1 MFCAKVV
8 AAEEEE
14 KRSFVGA
21 QPVVVLLV
29 DIQDDDDDEED
40 VEHANDDDV
49 RPLCIAL
56 LNLLI
61 RNSFIVV
68 ADGRARD
75 VVFDV
80 NILLLLFDDDA
91 CVCCVVVCFA
101 FFFSLSLRV
110 CDSLCDI
117 STPNEPKKRSKNTR

>member
-1 MFCAKVV
+1 V
-8 AAEEEE
+8 EE

-21 QPVVVLLV
+21 QLVVVLLV
-29 DIQDDDDDEED
+29 DIQDDDDDEEED

-61 RNSFIVV
+61 RKSFIVV

-80 NILLLLFDDDA
+80 NILLLLGIILMMMLPRA
-91 CVCCVVVCFA
+91 GVLCRVVVF
-101 FFFSLSLRV
+101 
-110 CDSLCDI
+110 LCV
-117 STPNEPKKRSKNTR
+117 

>member
-29 DIQDDDDDEED
+29 DIQDDDDDDEED

-61 RNSFIVV
+61 RKSFIVV

-80 NILLLLFDDDA
+80 NILLLGLMLPR
-91 CVCCVVVCFA
+91 VCCVVSSSCFFA
-101 FFFSLSLRV
+101 
-110 CDSLCDI
+110 CD
-117 STPNEPKKRSKNTR
+117 TSKNQHQITNRAKKKSNI

>member
-1 MFCAKVV
+1 LFFCAKVV

-21 QPVVVLLV
+21 QPVVLLV

-61 RNSFIVV
+61 RKSFIVV

-80 NILLLLFDDDA
+80 NIVLLLLLLLFDDDA
-91 CVCCVVVCFA
+91 CVLCRRVFRL
-101 FFFSLSLRV
+101 FLLFLSLSSSLRLTS
-110 CDSLCDI
+110 DRLWW
-117 STPNEPKKRSKNTR
+117 

>member
-21 QPVVVLLV
+21 QLVVVLLV
-29 DIQDDDDDEED
+29 DIQDDDDEEED

-61 RNSFIVV
+61 RKSFIVV

-80 NILLLLFDDDA
+80 NILLLLG
-91 CVCCVVVCFA
+91 
-101 FFFSLSLRV
+101 
-110 CDSLCDI
+110 I
-117 STPNEPKKRSKNTR
+117 

>member
-1 MFCAKVV
+1 LLFCAKVV

-21 QPVVVLLV
+21 QPVVLLV

-61 RNSFIVV
+61 RKSFIVV

-80 NILLLLFDDDA
+80 NILFLLLFDDDA
-91 CVCCVVVCFA
+91 CVLCRRVFRL
-101 FFFSLSLRV
+101 FLLSLQLFESASDV
-110 CDSLCDI
+110 
-117 STPNEPKKRSKNTR
+117 

>member
-21 QPVVVLLV
+21 QPVVLLV

-61 RNSFIVV
+61 RKSFIVV

-80 NILLLLFDDDA
+80 NILLLLLLLFDDDA
-91 CVCCVVVCFA
+91 CVLCRRVFRL
-101 FFFSLSLRV
+101 FLLSLSLFE
-110 CDSLCDI
+110 SASDI
-117 STPNEPKKRSKNTR
+117 

>member
-1 MFCAKVV
+1 LFCAKVV

-21 QPVVVLLV
+21 QLVVVLLV
-29 DIQDDDDDEED
+29 DIQDDDDEEED

-49 RPLCIAL
+49 RALCIAL

-61 RNSFIVV
+61 RKSFIVV

-80 NILLLLFDDDA
+80 NILLLLG
-91 CVCCVVVCFA
+91 
-101 FFFSLSLRV
+101 
-110 CDSLCDI
+110 I
-117 STPNEPKKRSKNTR
+117 

>member
-8 AAEEEE
+8 AAAEEE

-29 DIQDDDDDEED
+29 DIQDDDDDDEED

-61 RNSFIVV
+61 RKSFIVV

-80 NILLLLFDDDA
+80 NILLLLG
-91 CVCCVVVCFA
+91 
-101 FFFSLSLRV
+101 
-110 CDSLCDI
+110 I
-117 STPNEPKKRSKNTR
+117 

>member
-1 MFCAKVV
+1 LFCAKVV

-21 QPVVVLLV
+21 QPVVLLV
-29 DIQDDDDDEED
+29 DIQDDDDDDEED

-61 RNSFIVV
+61 RKSFIVV

-80 NILLLLFDDDA
+80 NIVLF
-91 CVCCVVVCFA
+91 
-101 FFFSLSLRV
+101 
-110 CDSLCDI
+110 I
-117 STPNEPKKRSKNTR
+117 IIII

>member
-1 MFCAKVV
+1 LFCAKVV

-21 QPVVVLLV
+21 QPVVLLV

-61 RNSFIVV
+61 RKSFIVV

-80 NILLLLFDDDA
+80 NILF
-91 CVCCVVVCFA
+91 
-101 FFFSLSLRV
+101 
-110 CDSLCDI
+110 I
-117 STPNEPKKRSKNTR
+117 IIIII

>member
-21 QPVVVLLV
+21 QLVVVLLV
-29 DIQDDDDDEED
+29 DIQDDDDDDEED

-61 RNSFIVV
+61 RKSFIVV

-80 NILLLLFDDDA
+80 NILLLLGMMLPRVRVL
-91 CVCCVVVCFA
+91 CRVVVF
-101 FFFSLSLRV
+101 
-110 CDSLCDI
+110 LCV
-117 STPNEPKKRSKNTR
+117 

>member
-8 AAEEEE
+8 AAAEEE

-21 QPVVVLLV
+21 QPVVLLV
-29 DIQDDDDDEED
+29 NIQDDDDEED

-61 RNSFIVV
+61 RKSFIVV

-80 NILLLLFDDDA
+80 NILFLG
-91 CVCCVVVCFA
+91 
-101 FFFSLSLRV
+101 
-110 CDSLCDI
+110 I
-117 STPNEPKKRSKNTR
+117 I

>member
-21 QPVVVLLV
+21 QLVVVLLV
-29 DIQDDDDDEED
+29 DIQDDDDDDEED

-61 RNSFIVV
+61 RKSFIVV

-80 NILLLLFDDDA
+80 NILLLGLMLPR
-91 CVCCVVVCFA
+91 VCCVVSSSCFC
-101 FFFSLSLRV
+101 FFV
-110 CDSLCDI
+110 CD
-117 STPNEPKKRSKNTR
+117 TSKNQHQITNRAKKKSNI

>member
-8 AAEEEE
+8 AAAEEE

-21 QPVVVLLV
+21 QPVVLLV
-29 DIQDDDDDEED
+29 NIQDDDDEED

-61 RNSFIVV
+61 RKSFIVV

-91 CVCCVVVCFA
+91 CVCCVVELFRL
-101 FFFSLSLRV
+101 FLLSLSLRV
-110 CDSLCDI
+110 CH
-117 STPNEPKKRSKNTR
+117 

>member
-21 QPVVVLLV
+21 QPVVLLV
-29 DIQDDDDDEED
+29 DIQDDDDEEDVEHANDDDEED

-61 RNSFIVV
+61 RKSFIVV

-80 NILLLLFDDDA
+80 NILLLLLF
-91 CVCCVVVCFA
+91 
-101 FFFSLSLRV
+101 
-110 CDSLCDI
+110 I
-117 STPNEPKKRSKNTR
+117 I

>member
-1 MFCAKVV
+1 M
-8 AAEEEE
+8 EE

-21 QPVVVLLV
+21 QLVVVLLV
-29 DIQDDDDDEED
+29 DIQDDDDDEEED

-56 LNLLI
+56 VNLLI
-61 RNSFIVV
+61 RKSFIVV

-80 NILLLLFDDDA
+80 NMLLLGIICCCCHA
-91 CVCCVVVCFA
+91 CVCCVVVFL
-101 FFFSLSLRV
+101 FL
-110 CDSLCDI
+110 
-117 STPNEPKKRSKNTR
+117 